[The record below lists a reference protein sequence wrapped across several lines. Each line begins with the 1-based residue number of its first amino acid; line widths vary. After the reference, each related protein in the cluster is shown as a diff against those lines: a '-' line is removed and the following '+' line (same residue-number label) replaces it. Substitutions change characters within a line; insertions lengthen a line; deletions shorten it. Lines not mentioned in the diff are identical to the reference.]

1 MAYAGNVR
9 RNSTLGSALIILLL
23 VAVIAAAII
32 WLALN
37 PEILDDLLYI
47 AIIAAVV
54 IIAAIA
60 IVYLVMIILAIP
72 YYAAKGEGYQ
82 TDASYDLDDV
92 KPVKEA
98 DSEKK
103 DE

>member
-1 MAYAGNVR
+1 MAYAGNVK
-9 RNSTLGSALIILLL
+9 RNSTLGSALILLLL
-23 VAVIAAAII
+23 VAVIVAAIV

-37 PEILDDLLYI
+37 PDILDDLLHI
-47 AIIAAVV
+47 AIVAAV
-54 IIAAIA
+54 IIVAAVA
-60 IVYLVMIILAIP
+60 IVYLVMIILAVP
-72 YYAAKGEGYQ
+72 YYAAKGERYQ

-92 KPVKEA
+92 KSVKEA